1 MEAIMNL
8 AELKTVSDLPYPE
21 VEATKNICDAKLLMN
36 DYAGRDS
43 ETTAIMQYMY
53 QYYIVDQFD
62 HEIAHILEEIAVTE
76 MHHHEYLGKA
86 IVKLGGDPIISGLG
100 PFWNGSYV
108 CYARQLKSM
117 LQADIA
123 GEETAIRNYTKTA
136 MCVTEKSVADLIYR
150 IILDEEIHIQVLNQI
165 LEYISFWK

>member
-1 MEAIMNL
+1 MNIN
-8 AELKTVSDLPYPE
+8 ELEVKSNLLYPE

-43 ETTAIMQYMY
+43 ETTAAMQYMY

-62 HEIAHILEEIAVTE
+62 HDIASVLEKIGITE
-76 MHHHEYLGKA
+76 MTHHEMIGKT

-100 PFWNGSYV
+100 PFWNGSFL
-108 CYARQLKSM
+108 CYTRQLKSM
-117 LQADIA
+117 LLADIA

-150 IILDEEIHIQVLNQI
+150 IILDEEIHIQVLTQI